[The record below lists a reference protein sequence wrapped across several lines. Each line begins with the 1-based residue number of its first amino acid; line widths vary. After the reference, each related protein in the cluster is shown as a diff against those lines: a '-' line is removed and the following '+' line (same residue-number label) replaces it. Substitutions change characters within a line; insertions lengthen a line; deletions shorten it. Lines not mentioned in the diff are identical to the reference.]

1 MRRISA
7 ETVARLTRR
16 LALPSRFLPLL
27 LHLDSLV
34 SYPIQPVVV
43 QTRFGFSLEINS
55 QDLIQKYV
63 YWLGHFELRESPLF
77 RRVLRPGDTIV
88 DVGANIGWFTLPGAR
103 LVGPRGKVVA
113 FEPSSGV
120 VDLCCIKTSRS
131 TDSIMSRSNRL
142 LLPTGTGKLS
152 SRSEIHA
159 ISAPAYSARARDR
172 RKSFQSGGWA
182 TSSAALRCGFSRST
196 WKAGKPALSGV
207 RRTNVIAALAR
218 FATSYHVPKIQPP
231 QRRPDRLSPRVL
243 PRRVAN
249 QVAAAPTRSVCIFTP
264 F

>member
-103 LVGPRGKVVA
+103 LVGPRWHPRGA
-113 FEPSSGV
+113 
-120 VDLCCIKTSRS
+120 
-131 TDSIMSRSNRL
+131 L
-142 LLPTGTGKLS
+142 LL
-152 SRSEIHA
+152 RHRRHA
-159 ISAPAYSARARDR
+159 
-172 RKSFQSGGWA
+172 
-182 TSSAALRCGFSRST
+182 T
-196 WKAGKPALSGV
+196 
-207 RRTNVIAALAR
+207 
-218 FATSYHVPKIQPP
+218 
-231 QRRPDRLSPRVL
+231 
-243 PRRVAN
+243 
-249 QVAAAPTRSVCIFTP
+249 AAAEWQRAGR
-264 F
+264 